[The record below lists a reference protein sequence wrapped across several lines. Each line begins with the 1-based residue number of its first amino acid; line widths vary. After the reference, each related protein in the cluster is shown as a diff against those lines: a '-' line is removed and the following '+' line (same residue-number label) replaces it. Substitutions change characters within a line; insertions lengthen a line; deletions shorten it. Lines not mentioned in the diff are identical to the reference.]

1 MSDSDSELSASPSP
15 PQSPEASLHY
25 QGPPSLER
33 LVVHFVEAKRSLNAT
48 SHVYRANELVTN
60 SRSLIEEIAALNAK
74 NAYAKKGLDE
84 QAETL
89 DAIRDALI
97 DDGSKVSDEFDAT
110 IGSLDKAH
118 ARLDKTLTQLRK
130 TIVNAH
136 EQPPAIASSTSD
148 TEEESKTL
156 FDFIDEATHENV
168 LSSLRG
174 LIDHYHEARSELS
187 TDLSAFEATLKGIAQ
202 KLADDT
208 NGVSDEPDRPTIY
221 DEPPSSIPDL
231 FHGMEEH
238 ATEMASLLENL
249 VNHYDL
255 SVTALRHT
263 EGGGEAAKLAV
274 QQAAELSTKDVAKP
288 EESLYGQ
295 TVAEPISDEERHDML
310 AVLEKDAQEVE
321 DVVVEIRDRATEL
334 EGQYESLSVYA
345 RKARL
350 RNQTLRQVLG
360 SMRDIRGA
368 MPRHLESASSFRETW
383 VDIRDQMQ
391 AKTTELADLSIFYE
405 QFLGG
410 YGKLLKEVERRKAS
424 EAAMKRIADK
434 ARKELDKLYNAD
446 HAAREEFMED
456 VGVFLPRDLGV
467 WHGLEDDS
475 TRWEVKPIYAE
486 HEEGQQDPP
495 RLLDV
500 S

>member
-15 PQSPEASLHY
+15 PQSPDASLHY
-25 QGPPSLER
+25 HGPPSLER
-33 LVVHFVEAKRSLNAT
+33 LVVRFVEAKRSLNAT
-48 SHVYRANELVTN
+48 SHVYRANELVTS

-97 DDGSKVSDEFDAT
+97 DDGTKLSDEFDAT
-110 IGSLDKAH
+110 IANLDSAH
-118 ARLDKTLTQLRK
+118 ARLDNTLTQLRK
-130 TIVNAH
+130 TIVTAH
-136 EQPPAIASSTSD
+136 EQQQPEAASSTSD

-156 FDFIDEATHENV
+156 FDFIDEATHESV

-187 TDLSAFEATLKGIAQ
+187 TDLAAFEATLKGIAQ

-208 NGVSDEPDRPTIY
+208 NGVSDEPDRPMIY
-221 DEPPSSIPDL
+221 DEPPSSISDL

-295 TVAEPISDEERHDML
+295 AAAEPISDEERYDML

-321 DVVVEIRDRATEL
+321 DVVVEIRDRAAEL
-334 EGQYESLSVYA
+334 EGQYGSLSVYA

-350 RNQTLRQVLG
+350 RNKTLRQVLD
-360 SMRDIRGA
+360 SMRDMRAAI
-368 MPRHLESASSFRETW
+368 PRHLESASSFRETW
-383 VDIRDQMQ
+383 VDIRDQMH
-391 AKTTELADLSIFYE
+391 AKTTELTDLSIFCE
-405 QFLGG
+405 QFFGG

-434 ARKELDKLYNAD
+434 ARKELDRLYHAD

-467 WHGLEDDS
+467 WHGLEEDS
-475 TRWEVKPIYAE
+475 TRWEVRPVYAD
-486 HEEGQQDPP
+486 HEEQP
-495 RLLDV
+495 RLLDG